1 MGVRREQVARQKT
14 KLIAKVRPNKR
25 SGMIIMNYIK
35 KKKKKKER
43 EKKKRRRGGLFVC
56 LFVVSE

>member
-25 SGMIIMNYIK
+25 SGMIIINY
-35 KKKKKKER
+35 
-43 EKKKRRRGGLFVC
+43 KKKRKERKRKKEKTKRRVVC

>member
-25 SGMIIMNYIK
+25 SGMIIMNYK
-35 KKKKKKER
+35 KRKKRKKE
-43 EKKKRRRGGLFVC
+43 KKRKRGRGGLFVC

>member
-25 SGMIIMNYIK
+25 SGMIIINY
-35 KKKKKKER
+35 KKKEKR
-43 EKKKRRRGGLFVC
+43 KKEKKRKDEEEGCLFVC
-56 LFVVSE
+56 LS

>member
-25 SGMIIMNYIK
+25 SGMIIINYK
-35 KKKKKKER
+35 KKKKRKKE
-43 EKKKRRRGGLFVC
+43 KKIKDEEEGCLFVC
-56 LFVVSE
+56 LS